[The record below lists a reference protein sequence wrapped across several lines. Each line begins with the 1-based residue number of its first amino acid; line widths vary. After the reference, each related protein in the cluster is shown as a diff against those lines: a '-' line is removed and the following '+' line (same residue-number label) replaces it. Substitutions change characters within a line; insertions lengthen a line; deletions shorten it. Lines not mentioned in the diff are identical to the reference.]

1 MRLNRLIWD
10 TIAVHGKTIRVVG
23 FLTVDGQDLGDT
35 LIAENLAH
43 PLICGQF
50 SCPKR
55 KAWCPF
61 EPAQ

>member
-1 MRLNRLIWD
+1 M
-10 TIAVHGKTIRVVG
+10 AVAWCNYGRACG
-23 FLTVDGQDLGDT
+23 YLTVGQDVSDA

-55 KAWCPF
+55 KAWRPF
-61 EPAQ
+61 EPEQ